1 MEGDVLVYVVL
12 CLLVYMLGMQLQLN
26 QLNAKVKE
34 AIRKLDVILNERLK
48 EKKERTER
56 SEPIIK
62 DMQF

>member
-34 AIRKLDVILNERLK
+34 AISKLDVMLNERLK

-56 SEPIIK
+56 SEPIVR
-62 DMQF
+62 DMKF